1 MTNIKSLLHTISV
14 LTLYILSSTSA
25 YAGLVRGKVV
35 DQELNPIA
43 GAACVAFTLPDS
55 TYFDSATSD
64 GHGAFQLN
72 CPEEGAWYAKVSF
85 LGFVPVDIPSS
96 DFAGGDTITVKM
108 TEEASELGEVVVKA
122 RRPQLVRK
130 DDALCY
136 TNLDDI
142 LQTRVV
148 TSAHDLLKNLPL
160 LDSEDGNAI
169 KLSGAPMGSLVYING
184 RPSQMDQGQLMQY
197 LKNVPAE
204 QVKEVQI
211 LYTPS
216 PKWKTNTAVIN
227 VVLKTNDAYS
237 VNGMASVGAS
247 YKRDLTVYPG
257 VSVFAGLPK
266 TSINVMY
273 DYTNAR
279 GRGKSTSYIRHD
291 VKGTIYDIQD
301 TTMTS
306 RRSQHH
312 ALYAEVSHRIN
323 DKNTIDASYFGN
335 FSPKGHSANNSIN
348 SHFGEYT
355 SNKSSRSAYHG
366 VTLYFSNTKGIDI
379 GMQYMHSS
387 SREWQLM
394 WDDNG
399 TATEQALTGKSRQ
412 SVDAVKVYADFTTAL
427 PRQWTLTY
435 GAAFN
440 FTHSENSV
448 YNKSNSD
455 DMESADTHSKFEE
468 KKGTA
473 YLGAQRYFFG
483 NKLFARLS
491 LEGELYKIGDYSTNQ
506 LMPTVTMMYTPN
518 NTHTFQ
524 AQYAELRMF
533 PSYWTRQDYLSY
545 SSPYVINMGNPDL
558 KPMKYHILNLIYV
571 LKSRYSAQLNYYRVN
586 DYFLTQVFMSPEALV
601 QIYRP
606 SNIEFSTAWMLNLSI
621 PVSVSDRF
629 YSNITLNGSHQ
640 TFKAN
645 DWNGLSFNHKAW
657 TGSVTLKNTVVLSKS
672 PKVTMTVLGRYSS
685 PSITAVLRTGHT
697 WKLDTGLSAE
707 LVKGRLSVDVF
718 AYDLLQTAMP
728 YVHMRTGNQW
738 MNIDNNYYA
747 RSYYVS
753 LSYKFGG
760 YKSIRQ
766 KKPDSSRLGIQ

>member
-1 MTNIKSLLHTISV
+1 MTNIK
-14 LTLYILSSTSA
+14 TLFRAICIILFSIMSAASA
-25 YAGLVRGKVV
+25 YAGVVRGKVV

-55 TYFDSATSD
+55 VYFDSATSD
-64 GHGAFQLN
+64 GEGAFALK
-72 CPEEGAWYAKVSF
+72 CPDVGAWFAKVSF
-85 LGFVPVDIPSS
+85 IGFAPLDIPSS
-96 DFAGGDTITVKM
+96 DFAGADTITVKM
-108 TEEASELGEVVVKA
+108 REEASELGEVVVKA

-160 LDSEDGNAI
+160 IESEDGKAI
-169 KLSGAPMGSLVYING
+169 KLAGAPMGSVVYING
-184 RPSQMDQGQLMQY
+184 RRSQMDQGQLMQY

-211 LYTPS
+211 LYNPS
-216 PKWKTNTAVIN
+216 PKWKTSSAVIN
-227 VVLKTNDAYS
+227 VVLKKNDAYN
-237 VNGMASVGAS
+237 VNGMASVDAA
-247 YKRDLTVYPG
+247 YKRDLSLFPG

-273 DYTNAR
+273 DYSNTRNR
-279 GRGKSTSYIRHD
+279 SKGTSYTRHD
-291 VKGTIYDIQD
+291 VKGTIHDIED
-301 TTMTS
+301 TTMTRS
-306 RRSQHH
+306 RGQQHGI
-312 ALYAEVSHRIN
+312 YAEVSHRIN
-323 DKNTIDASYFGN
+323 DKNTIDASYLGN

-355 SNKSSRSAYHG
+355 SDKSSRSAYHG
-366 VTLYFSNTKGIDI
+366 VTLDFSNTKGIDI

-387 SREWQLM
+387 SRQWQLM

-399 TATEQALTGKSRQ
+399 TTPEEALTGKSRQ
-412 SVDAVKVYADFTTAL
+412 SVDAVKIYADFTTAL
-427 PRQWTLTY
+427 PRQWTITY

-440 FTHSENSV
+440 FSRSENSV
-448 YNKSNSD
+448 YNKSNSE
-455 DMESADTHSKFEE
+455 DMESTDTHSKLDE

-473 YLGAQRYFFG
+473 YMGAQRYFFG
-483 NKLFARLS
+483 NKLFARVT
-491 LEGELYKIGDYSTNQ
+491 LEGELYKIGDYSTHQ

-524 AQYAELRMF
+524 AQYAELRVF
-533 PSYWTRQDYLSY
+533 PSYWNRQDYLSY
-545 SSPYVINMGNPDL
+545 SSPYVINMGNPNL
-558 KPMKYHILNLIYV
+558 KPAKYQILNLIYV

-586 DYFLTQVFMSPEALV
+586 DFFLTQPYMSPDALV
-601 QIYRP
+601 KIIRP
-606 SNIEFSTAWMLNLSI
+606 TNIEYSSAWMLNISI
-621 PVSVSDRF
+621 PVSISDRF
-629 YSNITLNGSHQ
+629 YSNIRLIGSHQ

-645 DWNGLSFNHKAW
+645 DWNGISFNNRKW
-657 TGSVTLKNTVVLSKS
+657 NGSITLRNTVVLSKS
-672 PKVTMTVLGRYSS
+672 PKVTMTVLGQYCT
-685 PSITAVLRTGHT
+685 PSLTALINTGHT

-707 LVKGRLSVDVF
+707 LVKGKLSVDVS
-718 AYDLLQTAMP
+718 AYDLLQTATPEMR
-728 YVHMRTGNQW
+728 MRTGNQW
-738 MNIDNNYYA
+738 MNLDNNYYA

-766 KKPDSSRLGIQ
+766 KSPDSSRVGIK